1 MKPLNLY
8 LSLLVVPVLF
18 SLMAQADQ
26 AKSNQSVEAKIVTV
40 RSPEKI
46 ISRQE
51 LPYFIG
57 ISATTAGAKGIS
69 MNMVIIP
76 PGGAAKPHRHRGF
89 ESAIYLIKGRVETRY
104 GKGLKQSVI
113 NEAGDFIYVPPDV
126 PHQPRNLSKTE
137 PAIAIV
143 ARNDPNEQEHVEP
156 YDPSTGER

>member
-8 LSLLVVPVLF
+8 LSLLVVAVLF
-18 SLMAQADQ
+18 PLMGQADQ
-26 AKSNQSVEAKIVTV
+26 AKNNPSVEAIIVTI

-57 ISATTAGAKGIS
+57 ISAATAGAKGIS

-113 NEAGDFIYVPPDV
+113 NEAGDFIYIPPDV

-156 YDPSTGER
+156 YDPAISDR

>member
-18 SLMAQADQ
+18 PLMGQADQ
-26 AKSNQSVEAKIVTV
+26 AKNNPSGDAKIVTV

-89 ESAIYLIKGRVETRY
+89 ESAIYVIKGRVETRY

-113 NEAGDFIYVPPDV
+113 NEAGDFIYIPPDV
-126 PHQPRNLSKTE
+126 PHQPRNLSKTD

-143 ARNDPNEQEHVEP
+143 ARNDPNEQEHIEL
-156 YDPSTGER
+156 YDPATGDR